1 LLDFERSIG
10 ELRKKDIQLIA
21 ASCDTLEKARETIKK
36 YGLSF
41 PVGYDLVAREVSEKT
56 GAFYDQKDGFL
67 HATGYLLD
75 PEARITCALYCTRS
89 VGRLG
94 ARDSIGWVEYLRG
107 KK

>member
-1 LLDFERSIG
+1 MLDFEKNIG

-21 ASCDTLEKARETIKK
+21 ASCDTLEKARETVRK

-75 PEARITCALYCTRS
+75 PEARIATGVYSTRS
-89 VGRLG
+89 VGRLV
-94 ARDSIGWVEYLRG
+94 ARDSIGWIEYLRG